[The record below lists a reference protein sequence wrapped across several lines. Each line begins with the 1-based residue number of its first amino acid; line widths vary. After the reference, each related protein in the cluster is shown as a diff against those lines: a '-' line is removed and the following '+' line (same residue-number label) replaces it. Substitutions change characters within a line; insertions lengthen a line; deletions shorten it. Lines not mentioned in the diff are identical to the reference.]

1 MRDKLIVIDDPI
13 SSLSQNYVFDIAS
26 MIHHDI
32 IEKGISSKIIIL
44 THNLY
49 FFHELIKLA
58 SKKGI
63 NFKRDYFLGRINKN
77 EFSTISAI
85 DKKCAK

>member
-1 MRDKLIVIDDPI
+1 M
-13 SSLSQNYVFDIAS
+13 
-26 MIHHDI
+26 
-32 IEKGISSKIIIL
+32 EKGISSKIIIL

-85 DKKCAK
+85 DKKSVQNEYQSLWQVFKVRKRKKSTK